1 MTTLQELEQNI
12 SKYLVLEDKGIVKLL
27 CATVIANRLISL
39 DPTWLFV
46 ATSSSGAKSELLLA
60 LSYAAG
66 VSPKDD
72 LTSKTFV
79 SGVKRTDKSASLID
93 RLPENAILVIKDLTV
108 LLKKDERESA
118 SIFSQ
123 LRMIYD
129 GTFSKSFG
137 TGEDIDRKDIRMGLI
152 AGVTSVIEDY
162 QADDAAVGQRAIKY
176 YMKQS
181 PDEGIDDITF
191 KILGGRDDKGMR
203 KMMGEAFKDYLDGTE
218 WGEKAVPDLTDET
231 KWDLAK
237 LSNMATKARSSIKRK
252 EWSSI
257 SPIERKN
264 LREMPYRF
272 AKQLANLAR
281 AFMIMNNG
289 PLTAMDN
296 KILCKIAMDS
306 IPSSRKEVMEAATA
320 NSLGITLKGLAEVM
334 RIPEESAKIHLD
346 DLIALQIIDRHQGVN
361 ERKFVYKMRDD
372 YRELMSK
379 FEGIEM
385 KERELAGVEDVIP
398 LPEEPEGISLDDT
411 AQLATLFKE

>member
-1 MTTLQELEQNI
+1 LTLPELENNI
-12 SKYLVLEDKGIVKLL
+12 SKYLILEDSGIIKLL
-27 CATVIANRLISL
+27 AGTVIANRIKTQ
-39 DPTWLFV
+39 DPVWLFV

-66 VSPKDD
+66 ITAKDD
-72 LTSKTFV
+72 LTSKTFI
-79 SGVKRTDKSASLID
+79 SGAKRTDKSTSLLN
-93 RLPENAILVIKDLTV
+93 RLPEDAILVIKDLTV
-108 LLKKDERESA
+108 LLKKDQRESDA
-118 SIFSQ
+118 IFSQ

-137 TGEDIDRKDIRMGLI
+137 TGEDIEKKDIRLGLI

-162 QADDAAVGQRAIKY
+162 QADDAAVGQRAVKY

-191 KILGGRDDKGMR
+191 DILGGRDDKGMR
-203 KMMGEAFKDYLDGTE
+203 KMLGESFKAYLDGNQWETTTMP
-218 WGEKAVPDLTDET
+218 VLTDET
-231 KWDLAK
+231 RRDIAK

-252 EWSSI
+252 TYSRDN
-257 SPIERKN
+257 PIERKN

-281 AFMIMNNG
+281 AFMIMNG
-289 PLTAMDN
+289 GALLPLDN
-296 KILCKIAMDS
+296 KILCQIALDS

-320 NSLGITLKGLAEVM
+320 NSLGITLKGLADYM

-346 DLIALQIIDRHQGVN
+346 DLIALQIIDRHSGLN
-361 ERKFVYKMRDD
+361 DKKFVYRMRDD

-379 FEGIEM
+379 FENIEM
-385 KERELAGVEDVIP
+385 VDKELVGVEDIIP
-398 LPEEPEGISLDDT
+398 LPEAPEEGVSLEDT
-411 AQLATLFKE
+411 RALGALFN